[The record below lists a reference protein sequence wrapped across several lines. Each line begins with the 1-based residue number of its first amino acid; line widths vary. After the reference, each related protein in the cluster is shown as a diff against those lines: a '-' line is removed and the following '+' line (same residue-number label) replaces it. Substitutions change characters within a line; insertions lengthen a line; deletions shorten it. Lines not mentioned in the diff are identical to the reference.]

1 MTVYI
6 TRVSGYRDQW
16 NVVFFYFALFVWLEA
31 SWAVWTV
38 SWFYIFIWSSLTAES
53 ESLNRMPRG
62 ATGEESQRPI
72 LRV

>member
-16 NVVFFYFALFVWLEA
+16 NVVFFYFPLFVWLEA

-53 ESLNRMPRG
+53 ESLNRMPRD